1 MNICSTLPRLFVLA
15 SCLVLTQCA
24 APTRKGKLAAT
35 PPAIPSATH
44 AMVPETKAAPALT
57 DTEMADEL
65 DDYAVIEIS
74 DPLERLNRG
83 TFWVND
89 KMYLV
94 LFRPLSKGYEKV
106 LPQRLRKGI
115 DNVFENARYPVRLVN
130 CALQGKFRRAGL
142 ETEKFVLNTVGGLG
156 GLMRVSEKIPS
167 LQGIAEEDTGKT
179 FATWGLGHGAYLV
192 IPFLGPSSVRDGIG
206 LIGDYALNPAN
217 WGAFWGGK
225 HDWTIIPPSVNTL
238 RALPSQLSAYD
249 EAKRDSIDPY
259 IALRSAYVQYR
270 AEAVKK

>member
-1 MNICSTLPRLFVLA
+1 MKTPLALSRLLIGA
-15 SCLVLTQCA
+15 ACALLTQCSIPGKKSATVVPA
-24 APTRKGKLAAT
+24 APTAA
-35 PPAIPSATH
+35 
-44 AMVPETKAAPALT
+44 AAPAAAAPTTNPAAVPGDDL
-57 DTEMADEL
+57 DAL

-74 DPLERLNRG
+74 DPLERVNRG

-106 LPQRLRKGI
+106 LPKRLRKGI

-156 GLMRVSEKIPS
+156 GLLRVSEKFPS
-167 LQGIAEEDTGKT
+167 LQGIPEEDTGKT
-179 FATWGLGHGAYLV
+179 FATWGLGHGVYLV
-192 IPFLGPSSVRDGIG
+192 IPFLGPSSLRDGVG

-217 WGAFWGGK
+217 WGVFWGGK
-225 HDWTIIPPSVNTL
+225 HDWTMIPPSANTL
-238 RALPSQLSAYD
+238 RALPAQLSAYD

-270 AEAVKK
+270 EEAVKK